1 MTIFEH
7 AMVGWSLALA
17 VGAQRRHGW
26 QIAGMAAVAAA
37 LPDADGASIL
47 WGPGAFADVHRVWGH
62 NLLAALVIGALTGA
76 SGYLASLSARARRLT
91 AAVLARLAADVK
103 IATEPRCFT
112 WPHLAVWVL
121 VGLLAVLSHLP
132 ADLVYNGSSE
142 LAPWPVPL
150 LWPFSPEGWQYPLVP
165 WGDMVTT
172 AVLLLEMFALYIWS
186 NRGQLVACATLTAIL
201 AYVGLR
207 WLIGGY

>member
-26 QIAGMAAVAAA
+26 QIAGMAAVAGA
-37 LPDADGASIL
+37 LPDSDGVSIL
-47 WGPGAFADVHRVWGH
+47 WGLGAFAEVHRVWGH
-62 NLLAALVIGALTGA
+62 NISAATVIGVVTGA
-76 SGYLASLSARARRLT
+76 GGYLASLSARTRRLT
-91 AAVLARLAADVK
+91 AAVFARLAADVK
-103 IATEPRCFT
+103 IATVPQRFA
-112 WPHLAVWVL
+112 WPHVAVWVL
-121 VGLLAVLSHLP
+121 VGLLAAFSHLA
-132 ADLVYNGSSE
+132 ADLVYNGSST

-150 LWPFSPEGWQYPLVP
+150 CWPFSSVGWQYPLVP

-172 AVLLLEMFALYIWS
+172 VLLLLEMFALCIWS
-186 NRGQLVACATLTAIL
+186 NRGQLVACVTLAATL

>member
-1 MTIFEH
+1 M
-7 AMVGWSLALA
+7 
-17 VGAQRRHGW
+17 
-26 QIAGMAAVAAA
+26 
-37 LPDADGASIL
+37 
-47 WGPGAFADVHRVWGH
+47 
-62 NLLAALVIGALTGA
+62 
-76 SGYLASLSARARRLT
+76 
-91 AAVLARLAADVK
+91 
-103 IATEPRCFT
+103 
-112 WPHLAVWVL
+112 L
-121 VGLLAVLSHLP
+121 VGLLAALSHLP

-186 NRGQLVACATLTAIL
+186 NRGQLVACATLTTIL
-201 AYVGLR
+201 AYIGLR